1 MLAAGVR
8 LPVAVGEDA
17 MRTDCGGG
25 PNSKLSLYRPDQL
38 SVEQGCMRKSLNRDS
53 SR

>member
-17 MRTDCGGG
+17 MGTVCGGG
-25 PNSKLSLYRPDQL
+25 PKSRLSLYTPDQL
-38 SVEQGCMRKSLNRDS
+38 SVEQRRVRKCSD
-53 SR
+53 